1 MTKQELF
8 CAIGDVREA
17 WIEDADE
24 ENLRRTTRAGR
35 AGKLA
40 RRLGTIAACLAI
52 LLIAGY
58 RFVDWY
64 FPRGAHE
71 HVLRLTPIVLH
82 DRFMQYEL
90 VRLGEGQQAMLPH
103 RLGEFVGEQQG
114 REIWKIRGRDDM
126 AELILRDG
134 ETWQLVRFND
144 YNSFFTG
151 WVYDAE
157 AEADWFYTDL
167 LTPEEWA
174 QIDTTAYTLGEVLRN
189 VYAADSAEDI
199 AWVRFEKSG
208 IDNTQVGRSVKV
220 KTVTLR
226 DADEIAQVW
235 EILVGLTPFDDHR
248 YERPQPAVVK
258 PDVLAVQTVRDVTV
272 RFKNG
277 AELIFEYSPAG
288 GEDCGLLY
296 RVEGHSPYY
305 LTVEQNHTLI
315 DLAGI
320 SFAPTPIPETDPP
333 RGISETATVRPP
345 ETAAP
350 ETIPE

>member
-8 CAIGDVREA
+8 TAIGEVREE
-17 WIEDADE
+17 WILDAGE
-24 ENLRRTTRAGR
+24 ETVRRTTRPRR

-52 LLIAGY
+52 LLTAGY
-58 RFVDWY
+58 RFIEWY
-64 FPRGAHE
+64 FPTGAHE
-71 HVLRLTPIVLH
+71 QVLRLTPIVLH

-90 VRLGEGQQAMLPH
+90 VRLGDGQRAMLPH
-103 RLGEFVGEQQG
+103 RLGDYVGEQQG
-114 REIWKIRGRDDM
+114 REIWKIQGREDM
-126 AELILRDG
+126 AELILLDG
-134 ETWQLVRFND
+134 ETWHLVRFND
-144 YNSFFTG
+144 YSTFAEG
-151 WVYDAE
+151 WQFDMAEDAE
-157 AEADWFYTDL
+157 WLLADL

-174 QIDTTAYTLGEVLRN
+174 QIDTSAYTLGEVMRN
-189 VYAADSAEDI
+189 VYAADSADDI
-199 AWVRFEKSG
+199 AWVRFEKSS

-226 DADEIAQVW
+226 EADGLAQVW
-235 EILVGLTPFDDHR
+235 EILVGLTPFDDYR
-248 YERPQPAVVK
+248 FERPQPAVVK

-277 AELIFEYSPAG
+277 AELTFEYSPAG

-296 RVEGHSPYY
+296 RVEGYSPYY
-305 LTVEQNHTLI
+305 LTVQQNHTLI

-333 RGISETATVRPP
+333 RGISETATVRPI
-345 ETAAP
+345 ETASP